1 MADSM
6 TINDIMMDSMIV
18 EDMSSMSSMFLSQRY
33 TTQKTPK
40 KVENKGGGME
50 YINDRWTAW

>member
-18 EDMSSMSSMFLSQRY
+18 EDMSSMFVSQRY

-40 KVENKGGGME
+40 KVENKGGKME
-50 YINDRWTAW
+50 HMNDR